1 MQLSRQDLTHFFVR
15 EGHDWSSKAIYTAL
29 EQRGVDLSSLEITHG
44 LKTGTMRNVFY
55 RSYPKVEEIIADVIG
70 IEPSV
75 IWPSRYQETT
85 HFSNL
90 KTA

>member
-29 EQRGVDLSSLEITHG
+29 EQRGVDLSSLEVEHG
-44 LKTGTMRNVFY
+44 FKVGTMRNVFY
-55 RSYPKVEEIIADVIG
+55 RRYPKIQEIIADAIG
-70 IEPSV
+70 VSPSV
-75 IWPSRYQETT
+75 IWPSRYQQTP
-85 HFSNL
+85 HFSDL

>member
-15 EGHDWSSKAIYTAL
+15 ECHDWSSKAIYTAL
-29 EQRGVDLSSLEITHG
+29 EQRGVDLSSLEVAHG

-55 RSYPKVEEIIADVIG
+55 RSYPKVEEIIAQVIG
-70 IEPSV
+70 IEAAV
-75 IWPSRYQETT
+75 IWPSRYQITP